1 MSDESAYSAAT
12 EAKFLKFCEEHPE
25 LSEKLGL
32 WMADASILA
41 ITDPEAAELFERE
54 FPELKG

>member
-1 MSDESAYSAAT
+1 MTPEDEAAAQKVIEFT
-12 EAKFLKFCEEHPE
+12 QAHPE
-25 LSEKLGL
+25 LRDKLAM
-32 WMADASILA
+32 WMVSASTLA

>member
-1 MSDESAYSAAT
+1 MSDENAYGPAG

-25 LSEKLGL
+25 LSDKLGM

-41 ITDPEAAELFERE
+41 ITDPDAAELFERE